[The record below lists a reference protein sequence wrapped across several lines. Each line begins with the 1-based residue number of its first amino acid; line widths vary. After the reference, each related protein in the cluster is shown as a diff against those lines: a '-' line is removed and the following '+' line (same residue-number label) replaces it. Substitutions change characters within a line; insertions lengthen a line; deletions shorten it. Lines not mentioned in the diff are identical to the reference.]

1 MTQTPD
7 SGITTSL
14 SPMEQPMQITVNL
27 FATFRE
33 GRFDTASQGYPEGT
47 AVRGVVAELRI
58 PEREL
63 GIVLV
68 NGRHAEMGHRPAAP
82 ACWRPP

>member
-1 MTQTPD
+1 
-7 SGITTSL
+7 
-14 SPMEQPMQITVNL
+14 MQITVNL

-33 GRFDTASQGYPEGT
+33 GRFDTAATHYPEGT
-47 AVRGVVAELRI
+47 AVRGVVAELHI

-68 NGRHAEMGHRPAAP
+68 NGRHAAMEQALTGGDTLSLFPLVGGG
-82 ACWRPP
+82 